1 VGALSTAVPKPDD
14 RRFDTLSH
22 FDNFSDFFSVH
33 FTHASSVNTEILG
46 EAVHATTIDGPMTR
60 YDTIAKGVMEEHAIV
75 GGAVGDK

>member
-1 VGALSTAVPKPDD
+1 
-14 RRFDTLSH
+14 
-22 FDNFSDFFSVH
+22 
-33 FTHASSVNTEILG
+33 VNTEILG